1 VSKKKK
7 LLMWI
12 LIVLVLIFL
21 AAQVAMKKIESNLS
35 ALMALEM
42 AEIDLDQTVDGV
54 YTGSYSAVPVEAEV
68 QVELENHRIV
78 SIELI
83 EHKHGQGANAEILPE
98 IVVQAQTL
106 DVDLVAGATYS
117 SKVILKAIEDAL
129 LQAAE
134 K

>member
-1 VSKKKK
+1 MSKKKK
-7 LLMWI
+7 LLMWS

-21 AAQVAMKKIESNLS
+21 AAQVAMKKIENNLS

-42 AEIDLDQTVDGV
+42 AEIDLNQTMDGV

-106 DVDLVAGATYS
+106 DVDLVAGASYS